1 MTFTYDSLGL
11 CRHWDHSVP
20 ATLIK
25 WHNRALLKDRFLS
38 EWQARADAIE
48 LALDVYGDAL
58 QGLPVTS
65 SDADS
70 AGAPLKAPLKSSCPL
85 NRSTKSLRVGF
96 ASDLELLI
104 GIEDSLHMYKIDVPL
119 VALANGSMPWSCPN
133 FDGTAGPPRTFVT
146 ATSSSFDQ
154 PTPVQSPVVPPDWV
168 SDIWNL
174 LCAEGVPDDDEDELV
189 IFVNSYY
196 IDHRTHRYH
205 AEARPLRFDQ
215 NVQEWNRD
223 VQLIWEDFLD
233 HSVPFVVT
241 LVRPLPP
248 TLVYRGTVATVI
260 VHQHLDL
267 DRTACL
273 ITSVYAA
280 APAPHFHE
288 SAHSIERR
296 IAPTRL
302 VQLAGAAE
310 VCQQRSRDGHGEC
323 TLHVG
328 FQHVPITP
336 DVETTHGLG
345 FTLRIP
351 PEMSIAELE
360 QNLHHRL
367 QRQSPLPGGSH
378 ANSTVPPEL
387 AHPAPNSDLPDPNST
402 APEDEVSFM
411 ARSAF
416 LYPRGRSVD
425 MSTSSS
431 RTSSSSSSSTSSPDW
446 RSTVSIGLDGRAL
459 TTSLPWHDQDLLL
472 HTLAESWNIPRDDLV
487 LAQHVSNRPL
497 DFIQQDLQCLLILQT
512 CDPRPSEFSRL
523 VLIDLES
530 YEPNQ
535 LQPSALR
542 RFSKWMPCTIN
553 RISVFR
559 LLGFGHLCQDQSD
572 QCRLHY
578 NNAVVR
584 PDRVAPFHLIDG
596 DYLQLFI
603 GAVDVEGCRTSDSS
617 DATAI
622 SSSTFSSIAPEI
634 ADHHSLFQQ
643 DLRSFTAYCRALRN
657 DLLPL
662 RLKTS
667 SEHIVSPRV
676 DRTYDSFLSR

>member
-1 MTFTYDSLGL
+1 
-11 CRHWDHSVP
+11 
-20 ATLIK
+20 
-25 WHNRALLKDRFLS
+25 
-38 EWQARADAIE
+38 
-48 LALDVYGDAL
+48 
-58 QGLPVTS
+58 
-65 SDADS
+65 
-70 AGAPLKAPLKSSCPL
+70 
-85 NRSTKSLRVGF
+85 
-96 ASDLELLI
+96 
-104 GIEDSLHMYKIDVPL
+104 
-119 VALANGSMPWSCPN
+119 MPWSCPN

-146 ATSSSFDQ
+146 ATSSSFGQ

-196 IDHRTHRYH
+196 IDHHTHRYH

-310 VCQQRSRDGHGEC
+310 VCQQCPRDGHGEC

-328 FQHVPITP
+328 FQHVPMTP
-336 DVETTHGLG
+336 DVETAHGLG

-367 QRQSPLPGGSH
+367 QRQSPLSGGSH
-378 ANSTVPPEL
+378 ANLTAPPEL
-387 AHPAPNSDLPDPNST
+387 AHPAPNGDLPDPNST
-402 APEDEVSFM
+402 APTKFPLWLAVPFCTHVEEVLTCVR
-411 ARSAF
+411 AHRV
-416 LYPRGRSVD
+416 LGPRRQ
-425 MSTSSS
+425 
-431 RTSSSSSSSTSSPDW
+431 
-446 RSTVSIGLDGRAL
+446 A
-459 TTSLPWHDQDLLL
+459 LLL
-472 HTLAESWNIPRDDLV
+472 RPHRIGEVRYQLV
-487 LAQHVSNRPL
+487 LTGEHLRLLCLGMIKTYYFVH
-497 DFIQQDLQCLLILQT
+497 LQSLGISLGMTWCWHNMF
-512 CDPRPSEFSRL
+512 P
-523 VLIDLES
+523 IDL
-530 YEPNQ
+530 
-535 LQPSALR
+535 
-542 RFSKWMPCTIN
+542 W
-553 RISVFR
+553 
-559 LLGFGHLCQDQSD
+559 
-572 QCRLHY
+572 
-578 NNAVVR
+578 
-584 PDRVAPFHLIDG
+584 
-596 DYLQLFI
+596 
-603 GAVDVEGCRTSDSS
+603 
-617 DATAI
+617 I
-622 SSSTFSSIAPEI
+622 SS
-634 ADHHSLFQQ
+634 
-643 DLRSFTAYCRALRN
+643 N
-657 DLLPL
+657 
-662 RLKTS
+662 KTCN
-667 SEHIVSPRV
+667 V
-676 DRTYDSFLSR
+676 F